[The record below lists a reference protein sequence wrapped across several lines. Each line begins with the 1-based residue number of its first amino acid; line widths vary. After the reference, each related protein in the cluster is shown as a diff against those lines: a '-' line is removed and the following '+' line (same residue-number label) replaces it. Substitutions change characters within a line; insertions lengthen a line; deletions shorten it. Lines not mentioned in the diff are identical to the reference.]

1 MKKLIALVLACVASL
16 AHANDPRIR
25 TEIYDK
31 SVVYNVHTQIGRA
44 SLIQLEEDE
53 SLVIS
58 PSSVLGI
65 GDADAWNLGV
75 RGNNIVLKPTQ
86 KMPQTNV
93 VVVTNKRTYSFELQA
108 TAKD

>member
-1 MKKLIALVLACVASL
+1 MKKLIALVLACVAGL
-16 AHANDPRIR
+16 AHADDPRIR

-31 SVVYNVHTQIGRA
+31 SKVYNVHTQIGRA

-75 RGNNIVLKPTQ
+75 DRKS
-86 KMPQTNV
+86 V
-93 VVVTNKRTYSFELQA
+93 V
-108 TAKD
+108 

>member
-1 MKKLIALVLACVASL
+1 MKRLIALALAIVANL

-31 SVVYNVHTQIGRA
+31 SAVYNVHTQIGRA

-65 GDADAWNLGV
+65 GDAD
-75 RGNNIVLKPTQ
+75 
-86 KMPQTNV
+86 
-93 VVVTNKRTYSFELQA
+93 E
-108 TAKD
+108 